1 MNENIIN
8 YIIDNQSM
16 TMSVEQ
22 PKPTP
27 QQHPPQ
33 QHPPQ
38 QPKPKPTN
46 KNLGYTIA
54 CTRYNTQTWNE
65 YKEWITN
72 NQRAYE
78 AEYKKPLKCI
88 YGSPREI
95 SSRKIAPNSKI
106 LIIEMHNDE
115 NKIMGIGLIENKT
128 ASEVYRSKPPKPLT
142 AAAHTLPN
150 PPSIPS
156 TAAAHTLPNPS
167 SIPSTAAAHTLPNPS
182 SIPSTISS
190 TTIPSQGGGTPSGT
204 PTIKYNIFSDRNY
217 NRYIFIGNE
226 YYISREEMERNI
238 EHSELIEKI
247 RKLDTLLFK
256 GPRHSKRGSGFT
268 KLAEWIIDAG
278 HAIKI

>member
-1 MNENIIN
+1 MNETNKPEPQIKRTPSNKNIN
-8 YIIDNQSM
+8 NSNN
-16 TMSVEQ
+16 S
-22 PKPTP
+22 
-27 QQHPPQ
+27 
-33 QHPPQ
+33 
-38 QPKPKPTN
+38 N

-65 YKEWITN
+65 YQEWKIN

-128 ASEVYRSKPPKPLT
+128 ASEVYRSKNTKPPT
-142 AAAHTLPN
+142 TIAHTLPK
-150 PPSIPS
+150 PS
-156 TAAAHTLPNPS
+156 T
-167 SIPSTAAAHTLPNPS
+167 PSTL
-182 SIPSTISS
+182 SS
-190 TTIPSQGGGTPSGT
+190 TTIPSQGGGTPNGT

-278 HAIKI
+278 YAIKIRKI